1 MIDQKG
7 NFSDESEIARMLE
20 DPELDSCTLESFA
33 FRSFNLNRRI
43 ALHPSASPELLAKL
57 AQSPDKLTRRNVA
70 MNPQVPTDVL
80 ILLAPTFAGEFF
92 RNPVFDFL
100 MLENPNLLFSLPVG
114 VLKNILKREDCPS
127 SFLNWAVK
135 HGDKSHQLAVVS
147 RKDLS
152 KEMLHLIAK
161 GPSIKAAEMAA
172 GRLMAGDFTE

>member
-43 ALHPSASPELLAKL
+43 ALHPSASPDLLAKL
-57 AQSPDKLTRRNVA
+57 AQSPDKPTRRNVA
-70 MNPQVPTDVL
+70 LSPRVPMDVL
-80 ILLAPTFAGEFF
+80 LQLAPTFAGEFF
-92 RNPVFDFL
+92 LNPVFDFL
-100 MLENPNLLFSLPVG
+100 MMEDPNLLFSLPVG
-114 VLKNILKREDCPS
+114 VLKNILKRDDCPD
-127 SFLNWAVK
+127 SFLNWAAK
-135 HGDKSHQLAVVS
+135 SGNKSHHLAVVS

-152 KEMLHLIAK
+152 KDMLQLIAK

-172 GRLMAGDFTE
+172 GRLMAGDFKE